1 MQFPIQIAFKILTL
15 APKLYVTD
23 AGGQSIGFVRQKLL
37 ALRESVTV
45 FDSEAQATELYHIGA
60 DRIIDFNANYHLTRH
75 GGETIGYVRRRGA
88 RSLWKAHYEVHLGD
102 RMVFEIGEE
111 SAFVRLVDLLVG
123 EIPIIGMFTGYFL
136 NPVYNVTRPDGT
148 RTLRIV
154 KKRSFLESTFTIEQ
168 LAEIAPAEQ
177 ECALL
182 GTMMMVLLERS
193 RG

>member
-15 APKLYVTD
+15 APKLYVTE
-23 AGGQSIGFVRQKLL
+23 AGGRSIGFVRKKLF
-37 ALRESVTV
+37 AFRESVTV
-45 FDSEAQATELYHIGA
+45 YDNEAQSTELYHINA
-60 DRIIDFNANYHLTRH
+60 DRIIDFNANYHLTRQ

-88 RSLWKAHYEVHLGD
+88 RSLWKAHYETHLGD
-102 RMVFEIGEE
+102 QMILEIGEE
-111 SAFVRLVDLLVG
+111 NALVRLVDLLIG

-148 RTLRIV
+148 KALRIV
-154 KKRSFLESTFTIEQ
+154 KQRSFLESTFTIEQ
-168 LAEIAPAEQ
+168 QGPVAPDEQ

-182 GTMMMVLLERS
+182 GIMMMVLLERA